1 MKSKL
6 QVNEKLVKWVVTI
19 LIPVI
24 ILLIPVND
32 VFTWQIKF
40 FSASTLCAILMFAF
54 EILPNLI
61 PAMLLPVVY
70 ILANLA
76 PANVVFSPWFG
87 TIPWMFIGAFL
98 FVNILT
104 LLGRVE

>member
-6 QVNEKLVKWVVTI
+6 QVNAKVVKWAIII

-40 FSASTLCAILMFAF
+40 FSASTLCAILMPHIF
-54 EILPNLI
+54 
-61 PAMLLPVVY
+61 MK
-70 ILANLA
+70 
-76 PANVVFSPWFG
+76 S
-87 TIPWMFIGAFL
+87 
-98 FVNILT
+98 FVAIKPKDT
-104 LLGRVE
+104 

>member
-54 EILPNLI
+54 
-61 PAMLLPVVY
+61 
-70 ILANLA
+70 
-76 PANVVFSPWFG
+76 
-87 TIPWMFIGAFL
+87 
-98 FVNILT
+98 
-104 LLGRVE
+104 